1 VDARAGWFIP
11 AGGSGPATVTVS
23 LRRKAD
29 GLEKGSV
36 QRSIGPGAQNGLAT
50 TIVGTAR
57 VTESGPEGREKV
69 SFTFA

>member
-1 VDARAGWFIP
+1 M
-11 AGGSGPATVTVS
+11 TVS